1 MALTFNLSG
10 SEVNRTPLSIDNAT
24 GEITL
29 QVNLWTNIEGAP
41 VGKFEQADKT
51 EIKWQPSTTPVSDEN
66 TTPTYAAIGVWTD
79 ELVNERVTTI
89 INQ

>member
-10 SEVNRTPLSIDNAT
+10 SEVNRTPLSIDNVT

-51 EIKWQPSTTPVSDEN
+51 EIKWQQSTTPVSEIDALGVV
-66 TTPTYAAIGVWTD
+66 AAEEFIT
-79 ELVNERVTTI
+79 NNYR
-89 INQ
+89 N

>member
-51 EIKWQPSTTPVSDEN
+51 EIKWHPSTTPVSEIDALGAV
-66 TTPTYAAIGVWTD
+66 AAEEFIT
-79 ELVNERVTTI
+79 NNYR
-89 INQ
+89 NQ

>member
-10 SEVNRTPLSIDNAT
+10 SEVNRTPLLIDNAT

-41 VGKFEQADKT
+41 VGKFEQADT
-51 EIKWQPSTTPVSDEN
+51 TTIKWKPSTTPVSEIDALGVV
-66 TTPTYAAIGVWTD
+66 AAEEFIT
-79 ELVNERVTTI
+79 NNYR
-89 INQ
+89 NQ